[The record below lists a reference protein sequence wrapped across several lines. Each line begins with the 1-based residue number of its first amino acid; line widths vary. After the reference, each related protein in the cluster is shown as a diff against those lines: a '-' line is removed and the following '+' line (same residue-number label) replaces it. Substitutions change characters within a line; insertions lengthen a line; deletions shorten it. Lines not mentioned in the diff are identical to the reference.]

1 MKKITLVLLAFAMT
15 LGMNLSAQDK
25 YGPNKDECIKYL
37 SYYQEYYKAKN
48 YDDALP
54 TGGPQ

>member
-37 SYYQEYYKAKN
+37 SYY
-48 YDDALP
+48 
-54 TGGPQ
+54 